1 MSRIF
6 LCFTCSLAVS
16 PHCCALRSPAGA
28 QSYPTKPIRL
38 VAPFAPG
45 GGTDISARILAEG
58 LTQALGQTVVVD
70 NRPGAGSMLGC
81 EIVAK
86 STPDGYT
93 LLLGNISMAFNAA
106 LYKKLP
112 YDTLRDFIPI
122 SLVTDQPNIL
132 VAHPSLPAKSFKEF
146 IALARSQPGK
156 LTYGSAG
163 LGAGT
168 HLAMEMLMMSQKIEL
183 VHVPYKGTGPALTA
197 LLGNQISVFFSTFA
211 SALPHVKAERLRAFA
226 VTSAKR
232 APTLPEVPTVAE
244 SGVPGYEYSTWYGL
258 LAPARHAARDH
269 RQAQPGDGRRAQRA
283 GLPAALLAQG
293 MDPVPS
299 TAAHYAAY
307 LKSETEKWTKVVRAA
322 KIPAAVTGPG
332 QRCSPSALCFRLPAM
347 RNRAA
352 PCETGAFR
360 LS

>member
-1 MSRIF
+1 MTANLLSSL
-6 LCFTCSLAVS
+6 LCGAALLA
-16 PHCCALRSPAGA
+16 AAPAVA
-28 QSYPTKPIRL
+28 QNYPTKPVRL

-58 LTQALGQTVVVD
+58 LSQAFGQTVVVD
-70 NRPGAGSMLGC
+70 NRPGAGSVLGC

-86 STPDGYT
+86 SAPDGYT

-112 YDTLRDFIPI
+112 FDTLRDFIPV

-156 LTYGSAG
+156 LTYASAG

-168 HLAMEMLMMSQKIEL
+168 HLAMEMLMMSQNIEL

-226 VTSAKR
+226 VTSLKR
-232 APTLPEVPTVAE
+232 ARTLPEVPTVAE
-244 SGVPGYEYSTWYGL
+244 AGVPGYEYSTWYGL
-258 LAPARHAARDH
+258 LAPAGVD
-269 RQAQPGDGRRAQRA
+269 RAIVDRLEKATAVVLKTPEIQQRCVSQ
-283 GLPAALLAQG
+283 GL
-293 MDPVPS
+293 DPIPS
-299 TAAHYAAY
+299 TSAYFTAY
-307 LKSETEKWTKVVRAA
+307 LKSETGKWSKVVRAA
-322 KIPAAVTGPG
+322 RIE
-332 QRCSPSALCFRLPAM
+332 QQ
-347 RNRAA
+347 
-352 PCETGAFR
+352 
-360 LS
+360 